1 MKDSLYPMLEIGKRV
16 VTKRFVI
23 FLPLLARKLER
34 LLGLNYPADARRY
47 IVQQTDVLRRAVPFA
62 SSVNLRKRLRP
73 SAFSFL
79 LLFVLRLV

>member
-34 LLGLNYPADARRY
+34 LLGLNYPR
-47 IVQQTDVLRRAVPFA
+47 RRAALYSATNRRVATCSARVANGHGSPRIIA
-62 SSVNLRKRLRP
+62 LSRHPSV
-73 SAFSFL
+73 
-79 LLFVLRLV
+79 